1 MVYIMKGLTFHPC
14 TYASMSSSLSS
25 VLRASIPTYIIIIII
40 IIIIITIINI
50 IIVIIKR

>member
-40 IIIIITIINI
+40 IIIITIINI